1 MANDLYETL
10 GVKRAA
16 SDGEITKA
24 YRKLARQFHP
34 DRNPG
39 DKAAEAR
46 FKEVQSAYDVLS
58 DKTKRA
64 QYDQFGNADG
74 PGPGGPGGFHFRGG
88 PAGAPG
94 FDPADAERIFE
105 QFFGGGAGGGGG
117 FNPFGGGSSGSGRGR
132 RRAEPPPPQETE
144 IPVPFETAMQ
154 GGTLDLNIAGQSVS
168 VKIPAGME
176 DGKALRLA
184 GQAPGGGDLLLRI
197 RIGPHE
203 HYVIEDGQL
212 VISVPISVSEAILGG
227 AVDVPLLDG
236 SKIAVKVP
244 PGTSSGR
251 KLRLRGKGIKGGDA
265 YVRLQV
271 MVPAE
276 TSDKAKEL
284 IREFAQQQPDDPRA
298 GPFWKR

>member
-1 MANDLYETL
+1 MAQDLYDVL
-10 GVKRAA
+10 GVKRSA

-39 DKAAEAR
+39 DKAAETR

-64 QYDQFGNADG
+64 QYDQFGSTDG
-74 PGPGGPGGFHFRGG
+74 PGPGGPGGFHFRTGG
-88 PAGAPG
+88 AGPG
-94 FDPADAERIFE
+94 FDQGEAERIFE
-105 QFFGGGAGGGGG
+105 QFFGGGGGG
-117 FNPFGGGSSGSGRGR
+117 FNPFGGGGPTGGGRR

-144 IPVPFETAMQ
+144 IPVPLETAIQ

-197 RIGPHE
+197 RIGPHA
-203 HYVIEDGQL
+203 HYAIEDGQL
-212 VISVPISVSEAILGG
+212 VVNVPISVSEAILGG
-227 AVDVPLLDG
+227 AVDVPMPDG
-236 SKIAVKVP
+236 TKVAVKVP
-244 PGTSSGR
+244 SGTSSGR

-276 TSDKAKEL
+276 PSDKAKEL
-284 IREFAQQQPDDPRA
+284 IREFAQQQADDPRSD
-298 GPFWKR
+298 PFWK